1 MQGNTTR
8 KRSRTRS
15 RTRTRNR
22 RGGVLSPRRS
32 TRVRAQTHTF
42 TQDMAAQ
49 MTRDEAAKDKKKAK
63 KTAALKRATTAKR
76 DDKKTK
82 ARARAKKPTDALADT
97 VNSNDLDSDLDSDL
111 GDVKLIL
118 NSDNNN
124 NPVTKSKKPG
134 FLSNFFY
141 GKDKEYPYW
150 KTGELQPKTLTLWG
164 AKDRTRYNDLLAEY
178 NRRANENRKERYG
191 IAKPLT
197 DAEIDEKMR
206 QHPEMYAQNYKGPK
220 LTDREAAKIAA
231 LMDRETRRA
240 MKAEQ
245 LRQQGLHKPTSR
257 AATQAIMAA
266 NRLPRIKLVIKND
279 KHAFRFPSRTAF
291 MEQLQK
297 GIDPHFI
304 GTRKTR
310 MTKIKKK

>member
-178 NRRANENRKERYG
+178 NRRTNLQRKERYG

>member
-1 MQGNTTR
+1 
-8 KRSRTRS
+8 
-15 RTRTRNR
+15 
-22 RGGVLSPRRS
+22 
-32 TRVRAQTHTF
+32 
-42 TQDMAAQ
+42 

-178 NRRANENRKERYG
+178 NRRTNLQRKERYG